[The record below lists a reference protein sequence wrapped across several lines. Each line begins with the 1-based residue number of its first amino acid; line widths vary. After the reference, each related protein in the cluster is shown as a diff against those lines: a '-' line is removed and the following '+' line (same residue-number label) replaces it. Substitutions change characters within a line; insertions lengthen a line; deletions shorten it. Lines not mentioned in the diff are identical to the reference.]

1 MRKTSLLL
9 IAGVLVAATAAP
21 AAARNADTADQ
32 RAGWR
37 VRIDELVAGRS
48 VSVAVREDGRVL
60 YQHREAARKIPAS
73 NEKLLL
79 SMALLDALDPTTT
92 IPTTTAT
99 SDMVIGGVLAGDLW
113 LLGRG
118 DPSVTG
124 GGSFGNELPFEPTR
138 IRTLA
143 EAVQDAGITEID
155 GRVRGA
161 ISFFDRDWWA
171 EGWKPNFP
179 ADYIALPSALTFD
192 GNTRHGEHID
202 NPEWLAARS
211 LTRRLEAI
219 GIDVEGKPGA
229 GTPPDGLT
237 PLAELRSAP
246 VETMLRYMNRQSSN
260 FFAEVFCKLLAT
272 ATGQVPGTIAGGA
285 AAIEAWAS
293 ANGVTVDAHDGSGLS
308 YANRVSASGVARLLE
323 AAEVEVWG
331 PVLRRTLAGSG
342 EGTLQDRLGGVRI
355 RAKTGTL
362 TNVSTISGWVWLR
375 RRDAWAEFSILT
387 SGMPKS
393 TATDI
398 EDAILRELTRSA
410 S

>member
-9 IAGVLVAATAAP
+9 VAAALIVGTAAP
-21 AAARNADTADQ
+21 AQA

-37 VRIDELVAGRS
+37 VRIDKLVAGHA
-48 VSVAVREDGRVL
+48 VSVAVREEGRAL
-60 YQHREAARKIPAS
+60 YQHHEAARKIPAS

-79 SMALLDALDPTTT
+79 SMALLDTLDATAT
-92 IPTTTAT
+92 ISTTTASSGT
-99 SDMVIGGVLAGDLW
+99 IIGGVLAGDLW
-113 LLGRG
+113 LLGHG

-124 GGSFGNELPFEPTR
+124 GGSFAEELPFEPTR

-179 ADYIALPSALTFD
+179 DDYIALPSALTFN

-219 GIDVEGKPGA
+219 GIDVEGKPDA
-229 GTPPDGLT
+229 GTPPDQLT
-237 PLAELRSAP
+237 PLAELQSP
-246 VETMLRYMNRQSSN
+246 PLETMLRYMNRQSSN

-272 ATGQVPGTIAGGA
+272 ATGQIPGTIAGGA

-293 ANGVTVDAHDGSGLS
+293 ANGVTVEAHDGSGLS
-308 YANRVSASGVARLLE
+308 YANRVSASGLARLLE
-323 AAEVEVWG
+323 AAEAEVWG
-331 PVLRRTLAGSG
+331 PVLRRTLAGAG
-342 EGTLQDRLGGVRI
+342 EGTLEDRLEGVRV

-362 TNVSTISGWVWLR
+362 TDVSTISGWVWLR
-375 RRDAWAEFSILT
+375 QRAAWAEFSILS
-387 SGMPKS
+387 SGMSKS
-393 TATDI
+393 TASDI
-398 EDAILRELTRSA
+398 EDSILRELTRSA
-410 S
+410 R